1 MCENWQPIDTVP
13 LNEEVLITWQWTDD
27 TWSYA
32 IDTLDTNI
40 NWSKTEGLATHW
52 KRLTPPDV
60 P

>member
-13 LNEEVLITWQWTDD
+13 LNEEVLIIWQWTDD

-40 NWSKTEGLATHW
+40 NWSKL
-52 KRLTPPDV
+52 KV
-60 P
+60 